1 MPFGSPTNTARVSTG
16 NVRTTYDPIT
26 AAQTAAGIG
35 VVPGYVYE
43 SLVNPLGTLL
53 FDAGGTDGVSG
64 TTTQLPIG
72 QIAVYKYVLYKSTT
86 NPAVTTAP
94 GVVYYT
100 DNTGTVVSGSPTDGL
115 IGATTA
121 GSAQDTAG
129 IMMVNATDLTTLTA
143 TLLNNGTNGSGV
155 WICIGGFVKAAA
167 CTSAQVAGDNLY
179 GQLQSS
185 GTQWTPFRLAAGGAV
200 LAKRALGL
208 SITSAAQIGATGVYT
223 ADTNVTMG
231 SFAAY

>member
-1 MPFGSPTNTARVSTG
+1 MPFGNPTNTPRFTTG
-16 NVRTTYDPIT
+16 NVRTQYDNYT
-26 AAQTAAGIG
+26 APSTASAFVAVGG
-35 VVPGYVYE
+35 PFNG
-43 SLVNPLGTLL
+43 LQNPLGTLWM
-53 FDAGGTDGVSG
+53 DQGGTDSVSG

-94 GVVYYT
+94 GLVYYT

-115 IGATTA
+115 IGQTTA
-121 GSAQDTAG
+121 GSAQDVAG
-129 IMMVNATDLTTLTA
+129 IMMVNSTDLTTLTA
-143 TLLNNGTNGSGV
+143 TLLNANSGSGV

-185 GTQWTPFRLAAGGAV
+185 GTQWTPFRLAAGAAV
-200 LAKRALGL
+200 LAKRDLGIA
-208 SITSAAQIGATGVYT
+208 ITTAAQIGSTGVYT
-223 ADTNVTMG
+223 SDTLVRMA
-231 SFAAY
+231 SIASY